1 MCLCILCVTT
11 RPDTEVEYRVEFS
24 DTQFCSS
31 YVLVALVSL
40 QLVRHIQIDFKKF
53 KIPMDLSVKQ
63 RLKLCKAE
71 FDACFRQLQYD
82 KALRAICHAIE
93 ITPDDVSLYL
103 NRAQCY
109 TQMGLTQKATEDALY
124 VIAAEP
130 NDHRGYRSRADAL
143 LYQGEF
149 EFSLIDYYHCI
160 EMRPDL
166 VDHETGVKRC
176 EDAVKK
182 AILYDDK
189 DIELI
194 LELLELGVIVEGT
207 VSHSSTKG
215 FSLWTPPELPEEED
229 VEGSQ
234 SLGNFLAPLTDEN
247 LSKDLRIQQKRKP
260 VDNIIVQRPK
270 TTRPKSSRLPFFDL
284 GADKDFLRELQ
295 SFPLV
300 KDLAAMGTKYI
311 DQREQYWSQLAKKE
325 YSSDH
330 NSRRP
335 NSVRAQPKKESIPT
349 SSERSHSAKVPDTLS
364 YNRRRLLE
372 ATKSGSNI
380 KKLVPYTSKAV
391 EMAHGSP
398 AASPKRSRSP
408 VASQA
413 LESSSGASGL
423 HSQIAAAVAMSARLQ
438 MLQNA
443 QGLSLEEAPPTDTR
457 VSDSISN
464 TDTDQCLF
472 DEHIVR
478 AGAHIKQRSSSEST
492 RSTLDTKPPIDPY
505 LQVTK
510 KVNKNTHLMHN
521 TPNHRP
527 STSKAASVTK
537 KPSSASRP
545 PKTRNRTIELSVTDK
560 RDYIGGVAGL
570 AAETR
575 SSSIRS
581 QAFSRYILN
590 TVTAEALASKRSKVN
605 PVTLAQEARTLE
617 TWIDG
622 KQRDVLDA
630 VQNGLLCDSIKLCKE
645 VLERICKGDR
655 VSKALQDLPR
665 RKAQFYLYI
674 GCTYFL
680 LDQRQ
685 TDHSRSC
692 LASLKNAVDYANLTK
707 DSVLILQSVRELSKA
722 MLNMGQA
729 FKAIVPLKSILRHFE
744 DIPLLEADTLLCIG
758 RAYHDG
764 GDYLNGLTY
773 THEALAI
780 YQRLYVNED
789 ELPIDFPGKR
799 CKYTVFTELSPRHN
813 YCFCLCLIGRCHLAQ
828 NDKALAKQYLEHCK
842 SLGKLWKDS
851 TAWHTATELLRFIY

>member
-1 MCLCILCVTT
+1 MYSITGYTALQSLLNDNRLALKKHKISM
-11 RPDTEVEYRVEFS
+11 D
-24 DTQFCSS
+24 SS
-31 YVLVALVSL
+31 A
-40 QLVRHIQIDFKKF
+40 
-53 KIPMDLSVKQ
+53 KQ

-71 FDACFRQLQYD
+71 FDTCFRNFQYD
-82 KALRAICHAIE
+82 KALRAICNAID
-93 ITPDDVSLYL
+93 IAPDDIGLYL
-103 NRAQCY
+103 SRAQCY
-109 TQMGLTQKATEDALY
+109 TQMGLTQKATEDALHA
-124 VIAAEP
+124 IAVEP

-166 VDHETGVKRC
+166 VEHETGVKRC

-182 AILYDDK
+182 AISYDDK

-207 VSHSSTKG
+207 VSHSPTTG
-215 FSLWTPPELPEEED
+215 FSLWAPPELPEEEKD
-229 VEGSQ
+229 DIEGSQ
-234 SLGNFLAPLTDEN
+234 SLGTFLAPLTNEELTN
-247 LSKDLRIQQKRKP
+247 DLQQQKQKQQSKRRLA
-260 VDNIIVQRPK
+260 DDIIVQRPK

-284 GADKDFLRELQ
+284 GDDKDFLRKLQ
-295 SFPLV
+295 SIPLV
-300 KDLAAMGTKYI
+300 KDLAKIGTEYI
-311 DQREQYWSQLAKKE
+311 DQREQYWGQLAKKG
-325 YSSDH
+325 YSAEHSQQ
-330 NSRRP
+330 RP
-335 NSVRAQPKKESIPT
+335 NSVRPSTKKDSATVPPG
-349 SSERSHSAKVPDTLS
+349 RSHSAKVADTNS

-372 ATKSGSNI
+372 ATKSGTNI
-380 KKLVPYTSKAV
+380 KKLMPYTSKAAA
-391 EMAHGSP
+391 MAHGSP
-398 AASPKRSRSP
+398 SASPRRSRSP
-408 VASQA
+408 MTSQA
-413 LESSSGASGL
+413 VESSSETSAM

-443 QGLSLEEAPPTDTR
+443 QGSHLIEKTSVDTHASET
-457 VSDSISN
+457 VSDA
-464 TDTDQCLF
+464 DDDQCLF
-472 DEHIVR
+472 DEHIVQSGTHTNR
-478 AGAHIKQRSSSEST
+478 RSSSEATGSNLT
-492 RSTLDTKPPIDPY
+492 TKPPVDPY

-510 KVNKNTHLMHN
+510 KISKDSNLMHN
-521 TPNHRP
+521 APTRRP
-527 STSKAASVTK
+527 LTSKAGHASRK
-537 KPSSASRP
+537 SSSTSRP
-545 PKTRNRTIELSVTDK
+545 PKTRNRTIEMSVTDK

-605 PVTLAQEARTLE
+605 PVTLAQEVRALE
-617 TWIDG
+617 AWLDV
-622 KQRDVLDA
+622 KQKDVLDA
-630 VQNGLLCDSIKLCKE
+630 VHNGLLSDSIKLCKE

-665 RKAQFYLYI
+665 WKAQFYLYI
-674 GCTYFL
+674 GSTYFL

-707 DSVLILQSVRELSKA
+707 DSLLILQSVRELSKA

-828 NDKALAKQYLEHCK
+828 NDKVLAKQYLEHCK

>member
-1 MCLCILCVTT
+1 
-11 RPDTEVEYRVEFS
+11 
-24 DTQFCSS
+24 
-31 YVLVALVSL
+31 
-40 QLVRHIQIDFKKF
+40 
-53 KIPMDLSVKQ
+53 MDLPAKQ

-71 FDACFRQLQYD
+71 FDTCFRNFQYD
-82 KALRAICHAIE
+82 KALRAICNAIE
-93 ITPDDVSLYL
+93 IAPDDVSLYL
-103 NRAQCY
+103 SRAQCY
-109 TQMGLTQKATEDALY
+109 TQMGLTQKATDDALY
-124 VIAAEP
+124 AIAAEP

-166 VDHETGVKRC
+166 VEHETGVKRC

-182 AILYDDK
+182 AILYNDR

-194 LELLELGVIVEGT
+194 LELLELGIIVEGT
-207 VSHSSTKG
+207 VSHTSTTG
-215 FSLWTPPELPEEED
+215 FSLWVPPELPEEED

-234 SLGNFLAPLTDEN
+234 SLGNFLMPLTDEN
-247 LSKDLRIQQKRKP
+247 ISKRLRSQSKRKP
-260 VDNIIVQRPK
+260 VDDIILQRPK
-270 TTRPKSSRLPFFDL
+270 TTRPKSSRLPCFDL
-284 GADKDFLRELQ
+284 ADDKDFLRELQ
-295 SFPLV
+295 SLPLV
-300 KDLAAMGTKYI
+300 KDLAKMGTEYI
-311 DQREQYWSQLAKKE
+311 DQREQYWGQLAKKT

-330 NSRRP
+330 SQQRP
-335 NSVRAQPKKESIPT
+335 SSVKSSAKKDSAPLP
-349 SSERSHSAKVPDTLS
+349 SGRSHSAKTADTHS

-380 KKLVPYTSKAV
+380 KKLMPYTSKAV
-391 EMAHGSP
+391 TMAHGSP
-398 AASPKRSRSP
+398 VTSPRRSRSP
-408 VASQA
+408 TVSQTA
-413 LESSSGASGL
+413 DPSSETSAM

-438 MLQNA
+438 MLQDA
-443 QGLSLEEAPPTDTR
+443 QGLPLGEKASTDTHA
-457 VSDSISN
+457 SGPIS
-464 TDTDQCLF
+464 DTDHEQCLF

-478 AGAHIKQRSSSEST
+478 SGTHNKRRSSSEST
-492 RSTLDTKPPIDPY
+492 RPNLSTKPPVDPY
-505 LQVTK
+505 LQTTK
-510 KVNKNTHLMHN
+510 KIGKDAHLMHD
-521 TPNHRP
+521 TPDRRQA
-527 STSKAASVTK
+527 TSKATSVSR

-605 PVTLAQEARTLE
+605 PVTLAQEVRTLE
-617 TWIDG
+617 SWIDG
-622 KQRDVLDA
+622 KQKEVLDA
-630 VQNGLLCDSIKLCKE
+630 VQNGLLSDSIRLCKD

-707 DSVLILQSVRELSKA
+707 DSTLILQSVRELSKA

-780 YQRLYVNED
+780 YQRLYVDED

-828 NDKALAKQYLEHCK
+828 NDKTLAKQYLEHCK